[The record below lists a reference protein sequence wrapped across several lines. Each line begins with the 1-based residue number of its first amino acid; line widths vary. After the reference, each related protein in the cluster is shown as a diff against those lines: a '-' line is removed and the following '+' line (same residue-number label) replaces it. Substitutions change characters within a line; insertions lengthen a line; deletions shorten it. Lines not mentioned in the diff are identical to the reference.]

1 MDQAPEHT
9 AADAPAVLGGLA
21 SRRKF
26 LKGAS
31 LTLPAIVTLH
41 NGTALAATSLGC
53 GGMENMPQTYANVLL
68 DEANYHV
75 TDNLFRVRVEICK
88 ALKLST
94 AKDGNKSWGIDTDP
108 TKGYFK
114 DTFSGANIWRNLNG
128 SLVVNAPGVVDSG
141 NHGELDALVLGL
153 VPNKYTPSRFK
164 FAIAHVSKR
173 TGNILAVGTPVG
185 GAPPLDSVITSWTGA
200 CLTSIYSSA
209 RLP

>member
-1 MDQAPEHT
+1 MDQAPEQTT
-9 AADAPAVLGGLA
+9 AGAPAVLGGLA

-88 ALKLST
+88 ALKLNTTSHNWE
-94 AKDGNKSWGIDTDP
+94 ADTDQ
-108 TKGYFK
+108 TKGYFQ
-114 DTFSGANIWRNLNG
+114 DTFSGTNIWRNLDG
-128 SLVVNAPGVVDSG
+128 TLVVNKSTMVDNNGRGELAALIAGVVP
-141 NHGELDALVLGL
+141 N
-153 VPNKYTPSRFK
+153 NKYSPSRFK
-164 FAIAHVSKR
+164 YAIAHVSKLS
-173 TGNILAVGTPVG
+173 GNILAVGTPIG
-185 GAPPLDSVITSWTGA
+185 GTPPLNTVITSWTGA
-200 CLTSIYSSA
+200 CLTSIYSTA
-209 RLP
+209 HLP